1 MTLAYTSELTPEQF
15 ELLHALL
22 PPAATAG
29 RPRSVNLLSV
39 VQAIV
44 YVLASGCA
52 WRLLPSEYPAPT
64 VYDYFR
70 KWRNDGTWRRV
81 PDHLAGWV
89 RVIEGHPVSPSAG
102 SLDSQTV
109 PSAVMVQQAV
119 SDDAGKQ
126 TKGRKRFTLVDTL
139 GLLLVIKVVAASTP
153 DREGAKQV
161 HLLEHQERHRL
172 PHLTRIWVDGG
183 CSGIDFLR

>member
-1 MTLAYTSELTPEQF
+1 M
-15 ELLHALL
+15 
-22 PPAATAG
+22 
-29 RPRSVNLLSV
+29 NLLSV

-44 YVLASGCA
+44 YVLVSGCA